1 MSNVRIVLPVISHQ
15 GPVADLGTG
24 GQHQLVT
31 GVVNYVDVN
40 LNVLLFGG
48 VHGFLLALGITGR
61 VVVEVG
67 ELCQCVGL
75 VQDLEMAFV

>member
-31 GVVNYVDVN
+31 GVVNCVDVD
-40 LNVLLFGG
+40 LIVLLTVG
-48 VHGFLLALGITGR
+48 VHGFLALGITGR